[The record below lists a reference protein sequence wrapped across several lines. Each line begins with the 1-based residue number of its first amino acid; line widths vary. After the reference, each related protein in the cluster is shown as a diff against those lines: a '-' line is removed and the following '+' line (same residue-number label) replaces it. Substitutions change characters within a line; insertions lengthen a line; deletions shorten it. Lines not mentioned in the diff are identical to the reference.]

1 MKRKT
6 SKEEDILSS
15 LTNKDLRDKFWQAR
29 KAVEEYSSDFN
40 DEPQVI
46 SEENERLLCL
56 EKSYSEELKR
66 RELLEWVIKTGR

>member
-29 KAVEEYSSDFN
+29 KAVEEYSSDFS
-40 DEPQVI
+40 DETQVI
-46 SEENERLLCL
+46 SEENERLLYL
-56 EKSYSEELKR
+56 EKSYSEELKK
-66 RELLEWVIKTGR
+66 RELLEWAIKTGR